1 MHKCH
6 QSPEYKMTCDI
17 TADHSTVSRLDNRFH
32 GGYVSIEND
41 PGPGNPRTS
50 ADQRNMKL
58 VADALEEDRRGKCEE
73 IFSAT
78 GSSSVS
84 IQYFD

>member
-1 MHKCH
+1 M
-6 QSPEYKMTCDI
+6 ER
-17 TADHSTVSRLDNRFH
+17 STVSRWTKRFL
-32 GGYVSIEND
+32 GNFVSIEND